1 MAYTYSQL
9 NISDDIL
16 LGPIVQPAD
25 ITYSNLQ
32 TDMQPQCLRTLT
44 NVSFSAVLR
53 KHEDRIRR
61 KRLAGN
67 SGSADPY
74 MDDDDDGISFAAW
87 KAAVHE
93 IYLAPVD
100 VPTNVPFTW
109 NRHTE
114 ADILKRNPNLFAQS
128 TTATTFI
135 LPTSEVVGDTPGVD
149 RRPFPIVA
157 WTLIGPSTIA
167 PFTPANR
174 NYSFVE
180 STPLATGVMG
190 SRNSVSFT
198 KLDNTASSKTVTIG
212 GLVESFT
219 FGDCCAAVNTMP
231 AAAPTFDVLVP
242 SADSSLCLCSDVQ
255 RQQQHQ
261 LITSAVDSTADSNSS
276 YFFDIATAISL
287 SSYASGCYQASLPN
301 PFILAATARLPYWSP
316 ILSEV
321 TQANIPRTRQL
332 RSQPVVD
339 TNAAV
344 GAAKSMDFMNGDGGG
359 LQFLNLV
366 SLVQRLT
373 D

>member
-1 MAYTYSQL
+1 
-9 NISDDIL
+9 
-16 LGPIVQPAD
+16 
-25 ITYSNLQ
+25 
-32 TDMQPQCLRTLT
+32 
-44 NVSFSAVLR
+44 
-53 KHEDRIRR
+53 
-61 KRLAGN
+61 
-67 SGSADPY
+67 
-74 MDDDDDGISFAAW
+74 
-87 KAAVHE
+87 
-93 IYLAPVD
+93 
-100 VPTNVPFTW
+100 VP
-109 NRHTE
+109 
-114 ADILKRNPNLFAQS
+114 LS
-128 TTATTFI
+128 T
-135 LPTSEVVGDTPGVD
+135 
-149 RRPFPIVA
+149 
-157 WTLIGPSTIA
+157 
-167 PFTPANR
+167 
-174 NYSFVE
+174 
-180 STPLATGVMG
+180 
-190 SRNSVSFT
+190 
-198 KLDNTASSKTVTIG
+198 
-212 GLVESFT
+212 
-219 FGDCCAAVNTMP
+219 NTMP

-366 SLVQRLT
+366 SLVQRCI